1 MDSFDNTLLRHWLEQ
16 SVQLLQRFSVVVV
29 AFFALIRVEWL
40 RRILREIDQRWH
52 YRFYV
57 VCLFA
62 FLAMLGT
69 HNGMPISLIEP
80 LSLVGTNQEINISN
94 INSLSII
101 SFRDTVILTSGLIGG
116 PLVGAGVGFLAGLE
130 SYLQAGAAGLAIGLS
145 SFTLGIYAGC
155 IKRYHPKWII
165 NEKGVLLVG
174 LSGAFL
180 QFLLLLLL
188 IKPFSSAWLLASE
201 MVLPVGLVNS
211 LGCVLFFWIMRDLD
225 RERLEKEAHEAHLL
239 VLQAELRTFRA
250 QVDPHFLNNTLND
263 LNSLIR
269 RDPDKAR
276 EYIIKL
282 ADFFKYTR
290 EFSLLNSITLNQ
302 ELAQL
307 KRFLDL
313 QRLGLDD
320 KLQESFEIQ
329 EDLLECQVLPGC
341 LLALVENTLKHG
353 FKGRP
358 APYRLKIT
366 AKENGVYLM
375 LQVTDNGRGI
385 PNDLVSTLGKQPVQ
399 SQSRGGGVALFHLVQ
414 SLQLV
419 FGERAKLSFESII
432 EQYTVATLTQPKWV
446 TP

>member
-40 RRILREIDQRWH
+40 RRILREIDLRWH
-52 YRFYV
+52 YRIYT

-62 FLAMLGT
+62 FLAVLGS
-69 HNGMPISLIEP
+69 HNGVSTSLDEP
-80 LSLVGTNQEINISN
+80 LSIVGTSQELGAINRT
-94 INSLSII
+94 LPVI
-101 SFRDTVILTSGLIGG
+101 SFRDTIILTSGLIGG

-130 SYLQAGAAGLAIGLS
+130 SYLQAGNAGLIIGLS
-145 SFTLGIYAGC
+145 SFILGIYAGC
-155 IKRYHPKWII
+155 IKRYQSKWIV
-165 NEKGVLLVG
+165 NEKGVLIVG
-174 LSGAFL
+174 LTGAFL
-180 QFLLLLLL
+180 QFLIILLLA
-188 IKPFSSAWLLASE
+188 KPLTSAWLSASE

-269 RDPDKAR
+269 RNPDKAR

-320 KLQESFEIQ
+320 KLQENYEIQ
-329 EDLLECQVLPGC
+329 EELLECQILPGC

-358 APYRLKIT
+358 APYRLKIS
-366 AKENGVYLM
+366 AKENGIYLV
-375 LQVTDNGRGI
+375 LQVTDNGCGI
-385 PNDLVSTLGKQPVQ
+385 PNELVSSLGKQPVK
-399 SQSRGGGVALFHLVQ
+399 SQSRGGGVALYHLVQ

-432 EQYTVATLTQPKWV
+432 EQYTVATLTQPKWIS
-446 TP
+446 P